1 MTDPVTLKINADEL
15 IKSALKEDITS
26 EDVST
31 NAVLKTYVEGDFHL
45 YFPHKRRILLC
56 KFHGFGYSPGRADM
70 VVFKHNRAYGVQ
82 RQRYKGKY

>member
-31 NAVLKTYVEGDFHL
+31 NAVLKTYVEGEADLICNRTALSADLTFL
-45 YFPHKRRILLC
+45 KEFSKFLTRI
-56 KFHGFGYSPGRADM
+56 
-70 VVFKHNRAYGVQ
+70 
-82 RQRYKGKY
+82 